1 MSTSCIP
8 EKTNNKTKQ
17 DSNLRRDETKI
28 QNKKDK
34 SSHDKTRFKKIGK
47 GTRQEQDKRRARAR
61 ARPRPRQNR
70 GGGGDLR

>member
-34 SSHDKTRFKKIGK
+34 SSHDKTR
-47 GTRQEQDKRRARAR
+47 TRQEESKSKSKTKTETKQRWW
-61 ARPRPRQNR
+61 R
-70 GGGGDLR
+70 GPPLVAHIWTF